1 MIAASHVG
9 PTCEDKLAEIR
20 RLMAG
25 FSHECEYETHTYRG
39 KRLILVDEDG
49 KPVESGGGYFA
60 WPDGKR
66 FTEETKPK
74 DWPKG
79 HRATPCGNCDA
90 CRLSALGCGTLSITD
105 GRGHRDVS
113 LAVAR

>member
-1 MIAASHVG
+1 MAEQAK
-9 PTCEDKLAEIR
+9 PTCREQLAEIR
-20 RLMAG
+20 KLMAE

-39 KRLILVDEDG
+39 KELIIVDEDG

-60 WPDGKR
+60 WADGER
-66 FTEETKPK
+66 FTEETRPT

-79 HRATPCGNCDA
+79 HRAIPCGKCNA
-90 CRLSALGCGTLSITD
+90 CRLSALGCGTLSIHD

-113 LAVAR
+113 LAVRLGA